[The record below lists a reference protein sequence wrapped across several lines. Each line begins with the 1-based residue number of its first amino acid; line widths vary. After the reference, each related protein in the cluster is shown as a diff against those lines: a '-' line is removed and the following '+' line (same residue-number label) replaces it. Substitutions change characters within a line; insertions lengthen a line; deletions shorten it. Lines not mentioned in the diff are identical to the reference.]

1 MPKNC
6 NIKNKFLI
14 KEIQA
19 MLKLIPNN
27 FPVCL
32 EDLEEIF
39 KQDGKKTNSSNS
51 PY

>member
-1 MPKNC
+1 MGEVFISKYT
-6 NIKNKFLI
+6 I

-39 KQDGKKTNSSNS
+39 KDET
-51 PY
+51 

>member
-1 MPKNC
+1 MEKS
-6 NIKNKFLI
+6 KL

-27 FPVCL
+27 FPVTL

-39 KQDGKKTNSSNS
+39 KDEIQSSRTVEDS
-51 PY
+51 

>member
-1 MPKNC
+1 MEKRN
-6 NIKNKFLI
+6 I

-27 FPVCL
+27 FPVDL

-39 KQDGKKTNSSNS
+39 KDET
-51 PY
+51 

>member
-1 MPKNC
+1 MKNQKKDLSSQE
-6 NIKNKFLI
+6 IK
-14 KEIQA
+14 Q

-39 KQDGKKTNSSNS
+39 NKKIN
-51 PY
+51 

>member
-1 MPKNC
+1 MT
-6 NIKNKFLI
+6 L

-32 EDLEEIF
+32 ENLEEIF
-39 KQDGKKTNSSNS
+39 KQDDIIR
-51 PY
+51 

>member
-1 MPKNC
+1 MKYTN
-6 NIKNKFLI
+6 

-39 KQDGKKTNSSNS
+39 SQNDNL
-51 PY
+51 

>member
-1 MPKNC
+1 MSK
-6 NIKNKFLI
+6 KQLKEI
-14 KEIQA
+14 KE

-39 KQDGKKTNSSNS
+39 NKKIN
-51 PY
+51 